1 MTSRQRRKAERR
13 WRRTGLAADLRA
25 FKDLRNQSNNLLN
38 VARKV
43 FYKDLIDESSGEQ
56 KKLFSVTK
64 RLLGV
69 ERDTQYPPIKD
80 KVVLK

>member
-1 MTSRQRRKAERR
+1 MAPHRSGGRFTSVQGSQKPIKHL
-13 WRRTGLAADLRA
+13 W
-25 FKDLRNQSNNLLN
+25 N

-43 FYKDLIDESSGEQ
+43 FYKDLIDESSGER